1 MVGLMFVFS
10 TAGYIQSYRHMVD
23 RWMKQS
29 LNADIF
35 VATSTTMRS
44 TTYHF
49 NEQLGQQI
57 AVVPG
62 VKRLENVRFTTVP
75 YGGDSAALIAIQMDG
90 FVARA
95 IDAVGGESEKTL
107 RDALPQ
113 GGA

>member
-10 TAGYIQSYRHMVD
+10 TAGYIQSYRHMVY

-57 AVVPG
+57 AHVPG
-62 VKRLENVRFTTVP
+62 VKRLENVRFTSVP
-75 YGGDSAALIAIQMDG
+75 YNGDSAPLIAIEMDG
-90 FVARA
+90 FLSPTPHAG
-95 IDAVGGESEKTL
+95 GGENKKTP
-107 RDALPQ
+107 PQ
-113 GGA
+113 S